1 MAWVDPE
8 VADGEDEAAEDDD
21 PVADEDDDE
30 DDDVLLAAELAV
42 PAAAVLCCVAAGSA
56 TAIVTAAAT
65 LATPAPA
72 VTAASLVLPLCRR
85 CLALASSA
93 SAGSRSGD
101 DIGVLQSVVR
111 FSGAIQ

>member
-1 MAWVDPE
+1 V
-8 VADGEDEAAEDDD
+8 
-21 PVADEDDDE
+21 
-30 DDDVLLAAELAV
+30 LAAELAV

-56 TAIVTAAAT
+56 TAIAAATAT

-72 VTAASLVLPLCRR
+72 VTAASLVLPLRRR

-93 SAGSRSGD
+93 SAGSRSDD

-111 FSGAIQ
+111 SVCTHCRARGSAGRADNLSRSAELSESRTAQSKRRF